1 MVEIL
6 PATIADLD
14 RLVHLE
20 NELFISDR
28 IPRRQFRYLL
38 TKANSIVAKIGQ
50 KEKLVGYLVLL
61 KRSNSRRLR
70 IYSIGISREAR
81 NRGYGQE
88 LVRFAERIAQQNGLQ
103 RLTLEVCEHNNTAL
117 QLYQKAGFSPYGIK
131 PHYYEDGCNALLLE
145 KEIFPEGSNP

>member
-6 PATIADLD
+6 PTTIADLD
-14 RLVHLE
+14 DLVHLE

-38 TKANSIVAKIGQ
+38 TKANSIVVKIEQ
-50 KEKLVGYLVLL
+50 EEKLAGYLVLL
-61 KRSNSRRLR
+61 KRINSRRLR

-81 NRGYGQE
+81 NRGYAQE
-88 LVRFAERIAQQNGLQ
+88 LVRFAERIAQQNGLK
-103 RLTLEVCEHNNTAL
+103 RLTLEVCEHNKSAL
-117 QLYQKAGFSPYGIK
+117 QLYRKAGFSQCGTK

-145 KEIFPEGSNP
+145 KEIFPEDSNP